1 MEGIF
6 GVLKKDRYIHRRA
19 TLVSVK
25 EELERRIQQLA
36 VGYRL

>member
-6 GVLKKDRYIHRRA
+6 EVLKGRYIQRRA

-25 EELERRIQQLA
+25 EELERRIQQFA
-36 VGYRL
+36 VAYRL